1 MTTRARQSN
10 TKPVVLAIA
19 EGATSP
25 NPGVVNAI
33 AFSSTTL
40 VFMRWSGSAWT
51 TATGLTVESGVI
63 KANGTAQVT
72 GRLGIGSTPSP
83 AAPIHITDG
92 TTAAIRLTKT
102 GANAGNFE
110 IYNDGFAN
118 IVGPGTAPNRRYSF
132 YDQMGSGTSNVVT
145 NPPFTNFAD
154 YDTGMYFPDNND
166 KVALVTGGVERLRAT
181 NVGVTVTGTLAAS
194 STVADSSGPV
204 YSPGN
209 PPPYA
214 SATKFGVD

>member
-1 MTTRARQSN
+1 MTTRAQHSN

-25 NPGVVNAI
+25 NPGVVNAV

-51 TATGLTVESGVI
+51 TATGMTVESGVI

-72 GRLGIGSTPSP
+72 GRLGIGATPSP
-83 AAPIHITDG
+83 AAPVHITDSG
-92 TTAAIRLTKT
+92 AAEVRLEKT
-102 GANAGNFE
+102 GANAGTFR

-118 IVGPGTAPNRRYSF
+118 IIGPGTAPNRRYSF
-132 YDQMGSGTSNVVT
+132 YDQMGAGTANVAS
-145 NPPFTNFAD
+145 NPPFCNFAD
-154 YDTGMYFPDNND
+154 YDTGMFFPDNND
-166 KVALVTGGVERLRAT
+166 KVSLVTGGGERLRASNT
-181 NVGVTVTGTLAAS
+181 GVNVYGTLTATGAVS
-194 STVADSSGPV
+194 DNSGQV

-209 PPPYA
+209 PPPFVSTMKY
-214 SATKFGVD
+214 GVD